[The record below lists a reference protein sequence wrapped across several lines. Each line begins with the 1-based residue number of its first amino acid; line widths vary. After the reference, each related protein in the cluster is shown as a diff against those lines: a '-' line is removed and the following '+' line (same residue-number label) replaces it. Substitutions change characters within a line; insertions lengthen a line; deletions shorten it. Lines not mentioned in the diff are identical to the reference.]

1 MLTPHQQPFAPP
13 VGPRA
18 GWYPDP
24 YGGVWARY
32 FDGRRWTP
40 YTTYDPR
47 VASFAAP
54 PEEHPV
60 LPLRVMLGA
69 MVVLFGSLLL
79 ERDLIDRLLDR
90 DWPVFF
96 YMGIAVVVGYG
107 PSVLWLWFASRRWGT
122 GDVFADLGIRFRW
135 QDLGWG
141 PLIWL
146 CTAVAVAATVGI
158 IQVFDIPYRSNL
170 DVGQSLF
177 APERTATA
185 SLVLSSVVFAP
196 VIEEPIFRGAVMRG
210 LLSRTHATVAITI
223 QGVLFGAVHFDP
235 DYGKE
240 GIGLV
245 IALSVAGIGLGTA
258 CYLMRRLGPVI
269 IAHAVLN
276 SVAMMVVIS
285 RWY

>member
-1 MLTPHQQPFAPP
+1 
-13 VGPRA
+13 
-18 GWYPDP
+18 
-24 YGGVWARY
+24 
-32 FDGRRWTP
+32 
-40 YTTYDPR
+40 
-47 VASFAAP
+47 
-54 PEEHPV
+54 
-60 LPLRVMLGA
+60 
-69 MVVLFGSLLL
+69 
-79 ERDLIDRLLDR
+79 
-90 DWPVFF
+90 
-96 YMGIAVVVGYG
+96 
-107 PSVLWLWFASRRWGT
+107 
-122 GDVFADLGIRFRW
+122 
-135 QDLGWG
+135 
-141 PLIWL
+141 
-146 CTAVAVAATVGI
+146 
-158 IQVFDIPYRSNL
+158 
-170 DVGQSLF
+170 
-177 APERTATA
+177 
-185 SLVLSSVVFAP
+185 VLSSVVFAP